1 MNPLTSIIMPAY
13 NVEKYVG
20 VALESVRIQRNVLL
34 KDLEV
39 VVVDDGSTDKTFQ
52 VVGQYMKNHP
62 ELPIR
67 TFSHDGNKGAAATRN
82 TAMEIARGD
91 FFVLLDG
98 DDVLHRD
105 CVSKCVLAYED
116 SSVGFVYSDHA
127 CIGPN
132 VGLDVDEGELFK
144 VKRKPD
150 FSFEG
155 ALRENYVG
163 HVKSVR
169 ASESLPFDVSF
180 GTAEDT
186 EWWMRLALN
195 GVNFHH
201 IPEILYYWRRGI
213 ESMTHGKISRRETD
227 ENHLRAVEKI
237 RGVLSGGNNE
247 SFGNPE

>member
-1 MNPLTSIIMPAY
+1 MNPLTSIIMPVY

-20 VALESVRIQRNVLL
+20 VALESVRIQRNVPL

-52 VVGQYMKNHP
+52 VVGQYMENHP

-67 TFSHDGNKGAAATRN
+67 TFSNDGNKGAAATRN
-82 TAMEIARGD
+82 TAMETARGD

-127 CIGPN
+127 CIGPSI
-132 VGLDVDEGELFK
+132 GLDIGEEDLFK

-150 FSFEG
+150 FDMEG
-155 ALRENYVG
+155 AINGNYVG

-169 ASESLPFDVSF
+169 ASESIPFDVSF
-180 GTAEDT
+180 RTAEDT

-201 IPEILYYWRRGI
+201 ISEILYYWRRNI
-213 ESMTHGKISRRETD
+213 ESETHGRTSQRETN
-227 ENHLRAVEKI
+227 ENHLRALEKI
-237 RGVLSGGNNE
+237 RSALGGKNE
-247 SFGNPE
+247 AFSNSK